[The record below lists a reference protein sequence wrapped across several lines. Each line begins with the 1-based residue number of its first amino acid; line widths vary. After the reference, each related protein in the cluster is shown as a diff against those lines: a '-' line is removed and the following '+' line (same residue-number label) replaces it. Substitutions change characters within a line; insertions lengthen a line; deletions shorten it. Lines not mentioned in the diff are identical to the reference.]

1 MIVTNLNWIFLIAC
15 MSAMRTHAAFKFVPI
30 LDKHAS
36 KETKNLQENQKPH
49 FNKKILVTLSSLS
62 DNKTCWK
69 I

>member
-49 FNKKILVTLSSLS
+49 FNK
-62 DNKTCWK
+62 NKANNS
-69 I
+69 